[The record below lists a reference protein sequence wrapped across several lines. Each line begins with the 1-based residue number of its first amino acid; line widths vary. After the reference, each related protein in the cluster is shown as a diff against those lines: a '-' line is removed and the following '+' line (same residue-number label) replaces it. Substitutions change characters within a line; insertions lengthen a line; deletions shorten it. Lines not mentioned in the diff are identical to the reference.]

1 MPDTAWWVS
10 ERLRS
15 AWRRGLFEGLPEVV
29 SFVFP
34 PGRPSG
40 KPVFFRQTRRCR
52 GRAGGEGGGSGAA
65 ARGRGGWGPGG
76 ARAQPRKRAPRGPN
90 DGSPYTACCVQVRA
104 RLPAACGAGEG
115 DGRRGRSVGPDGDL
129 TRRTP
134 PTPSQAAPP
143 ITHTPPAQ
151 SRADGSRTVPA
162 SISIRRSEQAL
173 AGLVG
178 RRSSHH
184 AEPTPRTSC
193 KQVC

>member
-34 PGRPSG
+34 PGRPFRPTG
-40 KPVFFRQTRRCR
+40 FFSPK
-52 GRAGGEGGGSGAA
+52 AGAGAE
-65 ARGRGGWGPGG
+65 RSPG
-76 ARAQPRKRAPRGPN
+76 RAPRGPN

-173 AGLVG
+173 AGRWSDVG
-178 RRSSHH
+178 PPTTQNQLHELQTGVLAKAVGIHRVRRVPRSHDK
-184 AEPTPRTSC
+184 AT
-193 KQVC
+193 